1 MKSIISSSVFLCIIL
16 NMQISKGQDAQLI
29 ASHNSKTKTNT
40 PSRSITVKKIRN
52 YDYLK
57 RNAQN
62 ERSLEIDRLQ
72 QEAANFNLSSLA
84 IYNQSEKSKYNVV
97 IRSPYSTLYIKYDP
111 LGNII
116 SSAEQYKNLKVPLK
130 LSQII
135 ARKYPGWGFEK
146 STYSVK
152 YRNGKPLKGK
162 YNIRLRKGGKYK
174 SVQFNVL

>member
-1 MKSIISSSVFLCIIL
+1 MKSIIFSSVFLCTIL
-16 NMQISKGQDAQLI
+16 NMQISKGQENQLV
-29 ASHNSKTKTNT
+29 ASNNGTTKTT
-40 PSRSITVKKIRN
+40 APSKSIIEKKIRN

-62 ERSLEIDRLQ
+62 EQALEIDKLQ
-72 QEAANFNLSSLA
+72 REAANFNLSSLA
-84 IYNQSEKSKYNVV
+84 IYDQSEKSKYDVV

-130 LSQII
+130 LSQKI

-146 STYSVK
+146 SIYSVK

-162 YNIRLRKGGKYK
+162 YNIRLRKGEKYK